1 MIYNKYRERGVGDK
15 VSAIFDYIKKGI
27 NIPNITFVFFS
38 IMLAS
43 QSFMGSYE
51 PFSIVLFGVASV
63 FNIPLLLVLISSII
77 GLVLGTFT
85 TAAILKVVALFVVFS
100 IITAFINVEGVSK
113 KYAVFI
119 KLIVSYFLVEIV
131 DKIISGL
138 LFSSIITILTNA
150 VIIAILFFVFV
161 PGMAVLLNIRK
172 SYVYSKEESIAMIT
186 LIAIVLS
193 ALKDISFVGFSI
205 YNILIMVIIL
215 VYGWKNGAIVGTCSG
230 LLIGLL
236 LTGITDANM
245 SLVVSLAVSGG
256 IAGILSRFG
265 KIPIIIGFIL
275 GNVYVSYHSSGF
287 SELTMRLSE
296 MLIASISLL
305 FMPKAV
311 ELKLENLFN
320 KNNTLENSYSNMLG
334 SSNTAKDK
342 IGAISEVFDSL
353 ANITLE
359 NTPEELME
367 TREVIKKYIENYIE
381 NSCID
386 CKEKKNCLNNEKL
399 DIIVDYIANKLE
411 NNEKIDS
418 SMLEFKCYV
427 SDDIIVDVVEIYNS
441 MKLTRLLKKQE
452 KENTEKLSK
461 QYKEVSKILST
472 VAKNIKE
479 NSLVED
485 KSLIKL
491 RDELKFYG
499 YIVYEDNF
507 TRENENIEYTF
518 VTDILTNID
527 YQKKQIIEIASNIL
541 EQTMTI
547 KLILN
552 SSKKEKSKIKLV
564 SKPDF
569 DIHTSI
575 VSETKSGEE
584 VSGDSYLSMELEDL
598 KHLNV
603 ISDGAGSGKTAAK
616 ASNTIIGMLEKLLE
630 GGFSEDKSID
640 IINSILKLKNEST
653 NFSSIDAFIFDFKN
667 ANAQFIKFG
676 AAPTYIIE
684 DKKIITIN
692 TSNLP
697 VGLIKETEYVPI
709 CKKLKEGDVV
719 VQISD
724 GVVKDDMNV
733 NDNYFKNHL
742 LSLDTNKTSKAI
754 SNDILKF
761 LLKENKGLL
770 EDDLTIIVTKVTKS

>member
-1 MIYNKYRERGVGDK
+1 MIYNKYLESGFVDK
-15 VSAIFDYIKKGI
+15 VSAVFDYIKKGI
-27 NIPNITFVFFS
+27 NIPNIIFVFFS
-38 IMLAS
+38 LMLSS
-43 QSFMGSYE
+43 QTFMGNYE

-63 FNIPLLLVLISSII
+63 FNIPLLLVLIFSII
-77 GLVLGTFT
+77 GMMLGTFT

-119 KLIVSYFLVEIV
+119 KLIISYFLVEVV
-131 DKIISGL
+131 DTIISGIF
-138 LFSSIITILTNA
+138 FSSIITILTNA
-150 VIIAILFFVFV
+150 IIIAILFFVFV

-193 ALKDISFVGFSI
+193 ALKDVSLAGFSI
-205 YNILIMVIIL
+205 YNILVMVLIL
-215 VYGWKNGAIVGTCSG
+215 VYGWKNGAILGTCSG

-275 GNVYVSYHSSGF
+275 GNIYVSYHSSGF

-305 FMPKAV
+305 FMPKAI
-311 ELKLENLFN
+311 ELKLDNLFN
-320 KNNTLENSYSNMLG
+320 KNNTLEKSYNNVLG
-334 SSNTAKDK
+334 SANTAKDK

-353 ANITLE
+353 ADITLE
-359 NTPEELME
+359 NTLEDLLE
-367 TREVIKKYIENYIE
+367 TREVIKKYIEDYIE
-381 NSCID
+381 NNCID
-386 CKEKKNCLNNEKL
+386 CKEKKNCLNSEKL
-399 DIIVDYIANKLE
+399 DITVDYIANKLE
-411 NNEKIDS
+411 HNEKIEP
-418 SMLEFKCYV
+418 SMLDFKCYI
-427 SDDIIVDVVEIYNS
+427 SDDIIPDIIEVYNS
-441 MKLTRLLKKQE
+441 MKLTRILKKKE

-479 NSLVED
+479 NAIVKD

-507 TRENENIEYTF
+507 IKENENIEYTF

-527 YQKKQIIEIASNIL
+527 NQKREIIEIASNIL

-564 SKPDF
+564 SKPDY
-569 DIHTSI
+569 DVHTSI
-575 VSETKSGEE
+575 MSEIKSGEE

-603 ISDGAGSGKTAAK
+603 ISDGAGYGKVAAK
-616 ASNTIIGMLEKLLE
+616 SSTAIISMLEKLLE
-630 GGFSEDKSID
+630 GGFSEDKSIE
-640 IINSILKLKNEST
+640 IINSIIKLKSEDT
-653 NFSSIDAFIFDFKN
+653 NFSSIDAFIFDLKN

-684 DKKIITIN
+684 DGKIITIN
-692 TSNLP
+692 TANLP
-697 VGLIKETEYVPI
+697 VGIVKDTDYIPI
-709 CKKLKEGDVV
+709 CKKLKEGAVAIQV
-719 VQISD
+719 SD
-724 GVVKDDMNV
+724 GVVKENMDV

-742 LSLDTNKTSKAI
+742 LNIDTNKTSKSI
-754 SNDILKF
+754 SNELLKF
-761 LLKENKGLL
+761 VLKENKGLL
-770 EDDLTIIVTKVTKS
+770 EDDVTIIVTKIVKS